1 MIIIETP
8 GINGL
13 GKTSGVE
20 HAPKKIIKNLKE
32 IYSNS
37 SNKSIDFQNINTK
50 NLELKNNIPEEDNK
64 IIYNEAFN
72 LFQKKENP
80 IFLGGDHSI
89 SYSTTRAFFDHC
101 DTSKLEPCLIIF
113 DAHPD
118 LMQPVD
124 KKFPTHEEWLRQI
137 IEDGFPIKNI
147 LLVGNR
153 NSDEK
158 ELEFIEKHNIRQISI
173 DQIQEN
179 LEEATHI
186 IMEFSRHKE
195 LYVSIDIDIIDPAF
209 APATYYTEI
218 GGLTSSQFIYISS
231 RISKMKNLRGID
243 IVEINPEKDTKEK
256 LTLKLGAK
264 ILSDFL

>member
-1 MIIIETP
+1 MTILETP
-8 GINGL
+8 TINGL

-20 HAPKKIIKNLKE
+20 LAPKKIINELKN

-37 SNKSIDFQNINTK
+37 SKNTINHEKIKSIL
-50 NLELKNNIPEEDNK
+50 LEIKNNIPEKDNE
-64 IIYNEAFN
+64 IIYNEAFK
-72 LFQKKENP
+72 LFKKNSKP
-80 IFLGGDHSI
+80 IFLGGDHSL
-89 SYSTTRAFFDHC
+89 SYSTTRAFFDYC
-101 DTSKLEPCLIIF
+101 DTSKKEPCLIIF

-118 LMQPVD
+118 LMPPVD
-124 KKFPTHEEWLRQI
+124 KKFPTHEEWLRGL

-147 LLVGNR
+147 LLVGCR

-158 ELEFIEKHNIRQISI
+158 ELEFIEKNNIRQISI

-179 LEEATHI
+179 LEETTHI

-195 LYVSIDIDIIDPAF
+195 LYVSIDIDVIDPAF

-231 RISKMKNLRGID
+231 RISKMTNLRGID
-243 IVEINPEKDTKEK
+243 LVEINPKKDSEKN
-256 LTLKLGAK
+256 LTIKLGAK